1 MDGLVADGRQAVQA
15 AGRRSRGRVPRSR
28 FTIQPSPVPRCLPIL
43 CFALGCALL
52 AAGCD
57 VRDEQARSGPA
68 TPWLE
73 STARRLAT
81 PVAPEVARPMG
92 GRVECFDGFEAG
104 SRRAAEAGLPLMLV
118 FRATWCRWSGDLMET
133 VLADGRLAALGGRF
147 VCVSIDADR
156 EAAICRSFGV
166 GAFPTVILL
175 DADRREQFRAT
186 GAAARQ
192 GLAAAVETAVLRP
205 RSRVAGLPP
214 DGGASE

>member
-1 MDGLVADGRQAVQA
+1 M
-15 AGRRSRGRVPRSR
+15 P
-28 FTIQPSPVPRCLPIL
+28 PSPVSRRLRSLRFVVAC
-43 CFALGCALL
+43 GLL
-52 AAGCD
+52 IAGCD
-57 VRDEQARSGPA
+57 VRDEQARRGPA

-73 STARRLAT
+73 STARRLSAAD
-81 PVAPEVARPMG
+81 APDGALPPG

-104 SRRAAEAGLPLMLV
+104 SRRAAEAGLPLVLV

-133 VLADGRLAALGGRF
+133 VLADARLAALGGRF
-147 VCVSIDADR
+147 VCAAIDADH

-175 DADRREQFRAT
+175 DTDRREQFRAT

-192 GLAAAVETAVLRP
+192 GLAAAVETAVLQP

-214 DGGASE
+214 GGGASE